1 MSYDIL
7 KKRLKENNLPHL
19 MHFYGEETFLLE
31 SSVSLIKK
39 KLLGD
44 SEDFN
49 LIVLEGDV
57 SADEIDVSLNTPPF
71 FGEAKLILLRE
82 LGIFKSGAKNKEIWK
97 AAFSDVPP
105 YLYIIACESN
115 FDKRNAA
122 YKAFAEN
129 ALTVNFEHREKSE
142 IRGWCAKQLQKKK
155 KLIDN
160 DALTL
165 LIDSVGVDMQA
176 ISAQLDKIAAYTG
189 ERDRVT
195 AADVRETVKREFFT
209 KEYVLTDAMLSKN
222 KKLAQNVL
230 SELLFMR
237 TDPIRLLF
245 IVASSYMSAYKAKVV
260 LLSGGNAADAAKI
273 LKLPRDFMAKKY
285 VEFARKLDAGYLKNA
300 ISVLKDADLR
310 VKNGS
315 EDPETCIRRVVAEL

>member
-19 MHFYGEETFLLE
+19 MHFYGEEVFLLE
-31 SSVSLIKK
+31 SSVSLVKK
-39 KLLGD
+39 RLLGD

-49 LIVLEGDV
+49 YIVLEGDV

-71 FGEAKLILLRE
+71 FGEAKLVLLRE
-82 LGIFKSGAKNKEIWK
+82 LGIFKIGAKNKDIWK

-115 FDKRNAA
+115 FDRRNAA
-122 YKAFAEN
+122 YKAFSEN
-129 ALTVNFEHREKSE
+129 ALEVNFEHREKSE

-165 LIDSVGVDMQA
+165 LLDCVGVDMQS
-176 ISAQLDKIAAYTG
+176 ISAQLDKIAAFTG

-195 AADVRETVKREFFT
+195 ASDVRETVSREFFT
-209 KEYVLTDAMLSKN
+209 KEYVLTDALLSKN
-222 KKLAQNVL
+222 KRLAQNAL

-237 TDPIRLLF
+237 TDPVRLLF
-245 IVASSYMSAYKAKVV
+245 IIASSYMSAYKAKVV
-260 LLSGGNAADAAKI
+260 LASGGNTAEAVKI

-285 VEFARKLDAGYLKNA
+285 IEFAKKLELDYLKNA
-300 ISVLKDADLR
+300 ISVLKDADLG